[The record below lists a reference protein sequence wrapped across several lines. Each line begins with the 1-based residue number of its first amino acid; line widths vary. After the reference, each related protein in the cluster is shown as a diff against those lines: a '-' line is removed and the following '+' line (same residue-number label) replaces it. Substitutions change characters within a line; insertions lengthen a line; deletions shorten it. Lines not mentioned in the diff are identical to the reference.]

1 MSFYEPIKMK
11 KTRSAL
17 LTALVVFFIS
27 CKEKQTHGITAQ
39 QIVDKSIDACGGD
52 LYRTSDISFDFRG
65 MTYVKENAN
74 GQKILKRIQKNDSLD
89 IVDLKTSKGF
99 ERYVDGEL
107 IATPDSLANLYG
119 NSINSVHYFA
129 YLPYG
134 LNDPAVNKEY
144 LGDIKI
150 HENNYHKIKVTF
162 SQENGGDD
170 FDDVYL
176 YWFNTKTFKPDYLA
190 YEFHVNGGGMRFR
203 EAYNERVVS
212 GIRFVD
218 YRNYKPKSTSSSIN
232 EIDHLFMNGEL
243 ELLSTIALKDVV
255 VSPGNYN

>member
-1 MSFYEPIKMK
+1 MPFCEPIEMK
-11 KTRSAL
+11 KTRSVL
-17 LTALVVFFIS
+17 ITALAVFILS
-27 CKEKQTHGITAQ
+27 CKEKQTHNITAQ
-39 QIVDKSIDACGGD
+39 QIVDHSIDACGGE
-52 LYRTSDISFDFRG
+52 LYRTANISFDFRG
-65 MTYVKENAN
+65 MTYVKENDN

-89 IVDLKTSKGF
+89 IVDIKTSKGF

-150 HENNYHKIKVTF
+150 QENTYHKVKVTF
-162 SQENGGDD
+162 NEENGGDD

-176 YWFNTKTFKPDYLA
+176 YWFNTKTLKPDYLA

-203 EAYNERVVS
+203 EAYNERVVN

-218 YRNYKPKSTSSSIN
+218 YRNYKPKASSSSIN
-232 EIDHLFMNGEL
+232 EIEHLFMNGEL
-243 ELLSTIALKDVV
+243 ELLSKIELGNVQ